1 MKQHL
6 NHASPA
12 RRIRAAVAHSR
23 RQLAAQLRRAA
34 GESDERF
41 GAAYRRLLAC
51 AELRFRHEQSVMDAL
66 GFSAAS
72 AHREGNARTLAVLR
86 QAEPAVAGGDL
97 GTGRCALGLL
107 ARVLPLHRFTVD
119 LALISRQRHAPRPG
133 PRHYAIHGA
142 LLRSAGVSFGGFHV

>member
-23 RQLAAQLRRAA
+23 RQLAEQLRRAA
-34 GESDERF
+34 DAPDERF
-41 GAAYRRLLAC
+41 GAAYRRLLAS

-66 GFSAAS
+66 GFSAAGM
-72 AHREGNARTLAVLR
+72 HREGNARTLAVLR
-86 QAEPAVAGGDL
+86 QAESAVADGDV

-142 LLRSAGVSFGGFHV
+142 LRSAGVSFGAFHV